1 MFLFLGA
8 PVQQYGLTPS
18 HKDAIIQAQNGQAQ
32 LSFTKS
38 RNVRLFCKLVQDGM
52 DEEVLEKCVSVREQ
66 ENQIFISVT
75 LPARGEY
82 GLEIYANEPEREG
95 DTFTHMCQY
104 LTTYTEKDMRMV
116 YGQVSSSLI
125 N

>member
-1 MFLFLGA
+1 M
-8 PVQQYGLTPS
+8 QQYGLTPS

-116 YGQVSSSLI
+116 YGQVSGSLI
-125 N
+125 S